1 MRYIVKLLD
10 NVTGVNGFDEAE
22 EIHLVRG
29 NASTL
34 YFRLMTEKTD
44 KQGDASSQRYIPQ
57 GTSIRVEVGFDNL
70 DVQYHIR
77 RVASASFPGDQS
89 IWSVPLL
96 SQDQIA
102 FNSMKVT
109 LTEDSRKTI
118 FLVETDIATEET
130 SDRRRFT

>member
-22 EIHLVRG
+22 EIRLVRG
-29 NASTL
+29 NASVL
-34 YFRLMTEKTD
+34 YFRLMIERVD
-44 KQGDASSQRYIPQ
+44 KQGDAATQRYIPQ
-57 GTSIRVEVGFDNL
+57 GTSIKVEVGFDSL

-77 RVASASFPGDQS
+77 RVASVAFVGDQS

-96 SQDQIA
+96 SQDQLG
-102 FNSMKVT
+102 FNSMRVT
-109 LTEDSRKTI
+109 LTEDSKKTI

-130 SDRRRFT
+130 GDRRRFT